1 MSTRDLEERK
11 KRFKQ
16 MLNKNWEDLS
26 KPKEDNDRRKNMQDV
41 YWSYTFDKDES
52 AYVTLRLLPDA
63 EGSVATEDVWYF
75 WTNPVNNRKYNAK
88 CRDCL
93 GLRDDP
99 MTIYKNSLWN
109 QDNVNRQKGIM
120 TSFGPDSGIKKTI
133 RYATNVYIINDNTN
147 PENNGKVFLWNMPK
161 SLYDMVLM
169 KSGTVNNASMFGE
182 DDEVPSEKIN
192 PFDPFEG
199 GANLLLQVHRKK
211 NTGSRNNIDYSLTKF
226 GKRKPLF
233 DDEEQIIELIDTK
246 THLLSEINSEKNIP
260 SVDNLTRKLDYALGR
275 KSAPTAPVS
284 APSQKFDDTPVVPSV
299 PQNTIP
305 AEAYKPAPNAVPD
318 TSMDAPFF
326 EESEFDKVQQNID
339 NFNSELDKVTTQ
351 VVESKPFEFDV
362 DDDEFD
368 PEFIMSQLKKGKE

>member
-16 MLNKNWEDLS
+16 MLTKNWEDLN
-26 KPKEDNDRRKNMQDV
+26 KPKEDNDRRKNMQDT

-52 AYVTLRLLPDA
+52 SYVTLRLLPDA
-63 EGSVATEDVWYF
+63 EGNVSTEDVWYF

-93 GLRDDP
+93 GLKDDP
-99 MTIYKNSLWN
+99 MTIYKNSLWS
-109 QDNVNRQKGIM
+109 QDNINKQKGIM
-120 TSFGPDSGIKKTI
+120 TTLGQDSGIKKTT
-133 RYATNVYIINDNTN
+133 RYAVNVYIINDNTN

-161 SLYDMVLM
+161 SLYDMVM
-169 KSGTVNNASMFGE
+169 KKSGTENNASVFGE

-192 PFDPFEG
+192 PFDPFDG

-211 NTGSRNNIDYSLTKF
+211 NMGSRNNIDYSLTKF

-233 DDEEQIIELIDTK
+233 DDDEQILELIDTK

-275 KSAPTAPVS
+275 ESSGNFETVQSAPVS
-284 APSQKFDDTPVVPSV
+284 KPIPEPAPVQS
-299 PQNTIP
+299 IP
-305 AEAYKPAPNAVPD
+305 AEAYKPAPTAIPD

-339 NFNSELDKVTTQ
+339 NFNNELDKVTTQ